1 MRPVPLLLLAA
12 APLAVLAWD
21 GGPHRAIT
29 RAALD
34 SLPATYRAA
43 FGDHLEA
50 LAQTHCMLPDYYAA
64 MLQSGFRAPLPAPQ
78 SLDDAVPYCLRPD
91 REPVHSATWDR
102 HEDLASLVFLYERI
116 LAALR
121 SRRPAEAAR
130 YAGVLA
136 HFLEDSLSPP
146 HVVGQPPAIH
156 RALERSIPPLSLS
169 GRAPRLAA
177 PRLIPAAEAI
187 LNRLYTAAEINR
199 RNMPALLAAYHRK
212 DQGAISNLCL
222 PPARA
227 AAEILADAL
236 FTLLSF
242 TARYP
247 G

>member
-1 MRPVPLLLLAA
+1 MRLVRFLLHFAASLAA
-12 APLAVLAWD
+12 FAWE
-21 GGPHRAIT
+21 GGPHRIIT

-34 SLPATYRAA
+34 SLPSAHRAA
-43 FGDHLEA
+43 FGEHLEA

-64 MLQSGFRAPLPAPQ
+64 MLQAGFRAPLPAPQ
-78 SLDDAVPYCLRPD
+78 SLDDALPYCLRPD

-102 HEDLASLVFLYERI
+102 AEDLASLVFLSERF
-116 LAALR
+116 LDALR

-146 HVVGQPPAIH
+146 HVVGQPPDIH
-156 RALERSIPPLSLS
+156 RALERRIPPLTLS

-177 PRLIPAAEAI
+177 PRLVPAAEAI
-187 LNRLYTAAEINR
+187 LNRLYAAAEINR
-199 RNMPALLAAYHRK
+199 RNMPALLAALDRK
-212 DQGAISNLCL
+212 DQGAITNLCL

-227 AAEILADAL
+227 AAELLADAL

-242 TARYP
+242 AARYP
-247 G
+247 E